1 MKTLR
6 GIGVSSGY
14 AVGKAIVIEEVERDL
29 NSAVYTTAEEEIK
42 KFQDA
47 VSVYTK
53 NTREL
58 IEQLTKTAGRKNAE
72 ILEGHLVMLS
82 DPFMLSQI
90 NDSIAS
96 GNTAVKATDSVCNGF
111 YDMFSSVDDEMMK
124 QRASDILDIKN
135 SIIGILSG
143 DKGIAIEDVPKG
155 SILIAKDFTPS
166 MTSRINRENV
176 YAVIAEVGSVT
187 SHSAI
192 LARAIDIPAVLS
204 LKDASS
210 VIEDG
215 CLLAVDGSKGKV
227 ILEPDK
233 KTVEEYEK
241 NREAYFQEKK
251 SLDEYFGRQTVT
263 KSGIKKAVYGNIGK
277 PEDAENVLHNGGEGI
292 GLFRTEFLFMDRP
305 SLPSEEEQF
314 EAYSTVAKTM
324 GEKEVII
331 RTLDIGGDKAVPYL
345 EIPKEDNPFL
355 GYRAI
360 RYCLDNPDI
369 FKVQLRALLR
379 AAYFGNIKIMLPL
392 ITDIE
397 EVEKAKRLISEC
409 ETELENEGALFK
421 KSLPLGVMIETPAAV
436 LIADELAQIADFFS
450 IGTNDLT
457 GYVMAVDRG
466 NGKVT
471 ELYDVQKPAVL
482 KAIEMTIKSAKNAGI
497 PVGMCGEAAADA
509 ELIPKLIEW
518 GLDEFSVTPNSILKT
533 RKEICEFNGK

>member
-1 MKTLR
+1 MKTLK
-6 GIGVSSGY
+6 GIGVSPGY
-14 AVGKAIVIEEVERDL
+14 AVGKAIIIKETSIDI
-29 NSAVYTTAEEEIK
+29 NSSAYTSAEEEMK
-42 KFQDA
+42 KFQNA
-47 VSVYTK
+47 VAVFTK
-53 NTREL
+53 KTREL
-58 IEQLTKTAGRKNAE
+58 IESLTRSAGKENAD
-72 ILEGHLVMLS
+72 ILNGHIVMLN

-90 NDSIAS
+90 KESIES
-96 GNTAVKATDSVCNGF
+96 GKTAAQATDAVCNGF
-111 YDMFSSVDDEMMK
+111 YDMFAAVDDEMMK

-135 SIIGILSG
+135 SIIGILCG
-143 DKGIAIEDVPKG
+143 ENGVAIEDVPKG
-155 SILIAKDFTPS
+155 SVLIAKDFTPS

-176 YAVIAEVGSVT
+176 YTIIAEVGSVT

-204 LKDASS
+204 VKDASEL
-210 VIEDG
+210 IKDG
-215 CLLAVDGSKGKV
+215 DLLAIDGSKGK
-227 ILEPDK
+227 ILFEPDQE
-233 KTVEEYEK
+233 TVQEYE
-241 NREAYFQEKK
+241 NARRSYFEEKA
-251 SLDEYFGRQTVT
+251 SLAEYFSRETVT

-277 PEDAENVLHNGGEGI
+277 PEDAEKVIQNGGEGI

-305 SLPSEEEQF
+305 SLPTEEEQF

-324 GEKEVII
+324 GNKEVII

-369 FKVQLRALLR
+369 FKIQLRAILR

-392 ITDIE
+392 ITDTE
-397 EVEKAKRLISEC
+397 EVLSAKALIAEC
-409 ETELENEGALFK
+409 ERELESEGALFK
-421 KSLPLGVMIETPAAV
+421 KNIPLGVMIETPAAV
-436 LIADELAQIADFFS
+436 LIADELAKIADFFS

-466 NGKVT
+466 NGKVSG
-471 ELYDVQKPAVL
+471 LYSVQKPAVL

-497 PVGMCGEAAADA
+497 PVGMCGESAADS
-509 ELIPKLIEW
+509 ELIPKLAEW

-533 RKEICEFNGK
+533 RKEICECE

>member
-1 MKTLR
+1 MKTLK
-6 GIGVSSGY
+6 GIGVSPGY
-14 AVGKAIVIEEVERDL
+14 AVGKAIIIKETSIDI
-29 NSAVYTTAEEEIK
+29 NSSAYTSAEEEMK
-42 KFQDA
+42 KFQNA
-47 VSVYTK
+47 VAVFTK
-53 NTREL
+53 KTREL
-58 IEQLTKTAGRKNAE
+58 IESLTRSAGKENAD
-72 ILEGHLVMLS
+72 ILNGHIVMLN

-90 NDSIAS
+90 KESIES
-96 GNTAVKATDSVCNGF
+96 GKTAAQATDAVCNGF
-111 YDMFSSVDDEMMK
+111 YDMFAAVDDEMMK

-135 SIIGILSG
+135 SIIGILCG
-143 DKGIAIEDVPKG
+143 ENGVAIEDVPKG
-155 SILIAKDFTPS
+155 SVLIAKDFTPS

-176 YAVIAEVGSVT
+176 YAIIAEVGSVT

-204 LKDASS
+204 VKDASEL
-210 VIEDG
+210 IKDG
-215 CLLAVDGSKGKV
+215 DLLAIDGSKGK
-227 ILEPDK
+227 ILFEPDRE
-233 KTVEEYEK
+233 TVQEYE
-241 NREAYFQEKK
+241 NARRSYFEEKA
-251 SLDEYFGRQTVT
+251 SLAEYFSRETVT

-277 PEDAENVLHNGGEGI
+277 PEDAEKVIQNGGEGI

-305 SLPSEEEQF
+305 SLPTEEEQF

-324 GEKEVII
+324 GNKEVII

-369 FKVQLRALLR
+369 FKIQLRAILR

-392 ITDIE
+392 ITDTE
-397 EVEKAKRLISEC
+397 EVLSAKALIAEC
-409 ETELENEGALFK
+409 ERELEAEGALFK
-421 KSLPLGVMIETPAAV
+421 KNIPLGVMIETPAAV
-436 LIADELAQIADFFS
+436 LIADELAKIADFFS

-466 NGKVT
+466 NGKVSG
-471 ELYDVQKPAVL
+471 LYSVQKPAVL

-497 PVGMCGEAAADA
+497 PVGMCGESAADS
-509 ELIPKLIEW
+509 ELIPKLAEW

-533 RKEICEFNGK
+533 RKEICECE

>member
-14 AVGKAIVIEEVERDL
+14 AVGKAIVIKEIERDL

-58 IEQLTKTAGRKNAE
+58 IERLTKTAGKKNAE

-90 NDSIAS
+90 NDSIEG

-111 YDMFSSVDDEMMK
+111 YDMFSAVEDEMMK

-135 SIIGILSG
+135 SIIGILCG
-143 DKGIAIEDVPKG
+143 DKSVAIEDVPKG

-204 LKDASS
+204 VKDASS
-210 VIEDG
+210 LIKDG
-215 CLLAVDGSKGKV
+215 DLLAIDGSKGK
-227 ILEPDK
+227 ILFEPDE
-233 KTVEEYEK
+233 KTVAEYEK
-241 NREAYFQEKK
+241 KREIYFEEKK
-251 SLDEYFGRQTVT
+251 SLTEYFGKPTVT

-345 EIPKEDNPFL
+345 EIPGEDNPFL

-392 ITDIE
+392 ITDIK
-397 EVEKAKRLISEC
+397 EVEKAKQLISEC
-409 ETELENEGALFK
+409 ETELENEGALFRK
-421 KSLPLGVMIETPAAV
+421 NVPLGVMIETPAAV
-436 LIADELAQIADFFS
+436 LIADELAQITDFFS

-497 PVGMCGEAAADA
+497 PVGMCGEAAADGA
-509 ELIPKLIEW
+509 LIPKLIEW
-518 GLDEFSVTPNSILKT
+518 GLDEFSVTPNLILKT
-533 RKEICEFNGK
+533 RKEICELN

>member
-1 MKTLR
+1 MKTLK
-6 GIGVSSGY
+6 GIGVSPGY
-14 AVGKAIVIEEVERDL
+14 AVGKAIIIKETSIDI
-29 NSAVYTTAEEEIK
+29 NSSAYTSAEEEMK
-42 KFQDA
+42 KFQNA
-47 VSVYTK
+47 VAVFTK
-53 NTREL
+53 KTREL
-58 IEQLTKTAGRKNAE
+58 IESLTRSAGKENAD
-72 ILEGHLVMLS
+72 ILNGHIVMLN

-90 NDSIAS
+90 KESIES
-96 GNTAVKATDSVCNGF
+96 GKTAAQATDAVCNGF
-111 YDMFSSVDDEMMK
+111 YDMFAAVDDEMMK

-135 SIIGILSG
+135 SIIGILCG
-143 DKGIAIEDVPKG
+143 ENGVAIEDVPKG
-155 SILIAKDFTPS
+155 SVLIAKDFTPS

-176 YAVIAEVGSVT
+176 YAIIAEVGSVT

-204 LKDASS
+204 VKDASEL
-210 VIEDG
+210 IKDG
-215 CLLAVDGSKGKV
+215 DLLAIDGSKGK
-227 ILEPDK
+227 ILFEPDQE
-233 KTVEEYEK
+233 TVQEYE
-241 NREAYFQEKK
+241 NARRSYFEEKA
-251 SLDEYFGRQTVT
+251 SLAEYFSRETVT

-277 PEDAENVLHNGGEGI
+277 PEDAEKVIQNGGEGI

-305 SLPSEEEQF
+305 SLPTEEEQF

-324 GEKEVII
+324 GNKEVII

-369 FKVQLRALLR
+369 FKIQLRAILR

-392 ITDIE
+392 ITDTE
-397 EVEKAKRLISEC
+397 EVLSAKALIAEC
-409 ETELENEGALFK
+409 ERELEAEGALFK
-421 KSLPLGVMIETPAAV
+421 KNIPLGVMIETPAAV
-436 LIADELAQIADFFS
+436 LIADELAKIADFFS

-466 NGKVT
+466 NGKVSG
-471 ELYDVQKPAVL
+471 LYSVQKPAVL

-497 PVGMCGEAAADA
+497 PVGMCGESAADS
-509 ELIPKLIEW
+509 ELIPKLVEW

-533 RKEICEFNGK
+533 RKKICECE

>member
-1 MKTLR
+1 
-6 GIGVSSGY
+6 
-14 AVGKAIVIEEVERDL
+14 
-29 NSAVYTTAEEEIK
+29 
-42 KFQDA
+42 
-47 VSVYTK
+47 
-53 NTREL
+53 
-58 IEQLTKTAGRKNAE
+58 
-72 ILEGHLVMLS
+72 
-82 DPFMLSQI
+82 
-90 NDSIAS
+90 
-96 GNTAVKATDSVCNGF
+96 
-111 YDMFSSVDDEMMK
+111 MFSAVDDEMMK

-135 SIIGILSG
+135 SIIDILCG
-143 DKGIAIEDVPKG
+143 DKGVAIEDVPKG

-204 LKDASS
+204 VKDASS
-210 VIEDG
+210 LIKDG
-215 CLLAVDGSKGKV
+215 DLLAIDGREGKV
-227 ILEPDK
+227 LFEPDN
-233 KTVEEYEK
+233 KTVAEYEK
-241 NREAYFQEKK
+241 KRECYFEEKK
-251 SLDEYFGRQTVT
+251 SLAEYFGKQTVT

-277 PEDAENVLHNGGEGI
+277 PEDAESVLHNGGEGI

-345 EIPKEDNPFL
+345 QIPKEDNPFL

-392 ITDIE
+392 ITDIK
-397 EVEKAKRLISEC
+397 EVEKAKQLISEC

-421 KSLPLGVMIETPAAV
+421 KNVPLGVMIETPAAV
-436 LIADELAQIADFFS
+436 LIADELAQITDFFS

-509 ELIPKLIEW
+509 ALIPKLIEW
-518 GLDEFSVTPNSILKT
+518 GLDEFSVTPNLILKT
-533 RKEICEFNGK
+533 RKEICEFN

>member
-6 GIGVSSGY
+6 GIGVSPGY
-14 AVGKAIVIEEVERDL
+14 AVGKAIVIKEIERDL

-58 IEQLTKTAGRKNAE
+58 IEQLIKTAGKKNAE

-90 NDSIAS
+90 NDSIAG
-96 GNTAVKATDSVCNGF
+96 GNTAVKAIDSVCNGF
-111 YDMFSSVDDEMMK
+111 YDMFSAVEDEMMK

-135 SIIGILSG
+135 SIIGILCG
-143 DKGIAIEDVPKG
+143 DKEIAIEAVPKG

-204 LKDASS
+204 VKDASS
-210 VIEDG
+210 LIKDG
-215 CLLAVDGSKGKV
+215 DLLAIDGSKGK
-227 ILEPDK
+227 ILFEPDED
-233 KTVEEYEK
+233 TIAEYEK
-241 NREAYFQEKK
+241 LREGYFEEKK
-251 SLDEYFGRQTVT
+251 SLTEYFGKPTVT

-392 ITDIE
+392 ITDVK
-397 EVEKAKRLISEC
+397 EVEKAKQLISEC

-421 KSLPLGVMIETPAAV
+421 KNVPLGVMIETPAAV
-436 LIADELAQIADFFS
+436 LIADELAQITDFFS

-497 PVGMCGEAAADA
+497 PVGMCGEAAADSA
-509 ELIPKLIEW
+509 LIPKLIEW
-518 GLDEFSVTPNSILKT
+518 GLDEFSVSPNLALKT
-533 RKEICEFNGK
+533 RKEICEFN

>member
-14 AVGKAIVIEEVERDL
+14 AVGKAIVIKEIERDL
-29 NSAVYTTAEEEIK
+29 NSVAYTTAEEEIK

-58 IEQLTKTAGRKNAE
+58 IEQLTKTAGKKNAE

-90 NDSIAS
+90 NDSIAG

-111 YDMFSSVDDEMMK
+111 YDMFSAVEDEMMK

-135 SIIGILSG
+135 SIIGILCG
-143 DKGIAIEDVPKG
+143 DKSVAIEDVPKG

-204 LKDASS
+204 VKDASS
-210 VIEDG
+210 LIKDG
-215 CLLAVDGSKGKV
+215 DLLAIDGSKGK
-227 ILEPDK
+227 ILFEPDE
-233 KTVEEYEK
+233 KTVAEYKEK
-241 NREAYFQEKK
+241 REFYFEEKK
-251 SLDEYFGRQTVT
+251 SLTEYFGKPTVT
-263 KSGIKKAVYGNIGK
+263 KSGIKKVVYGNIGK

-345 EIPKEDNPFL
+345 EIPGEDNPFL

-392 ITDIE
+392 ITDVK
-397 EVEKAKRLISEC
+397 EVEKAKQLISEC

-421 KSLPLGVMIETPAAV
+421 KNVPLGVMIETPAAV
-436 LIADELAQIADFFS
+436 LIADELAQITDFFS

-497 PVGMCGEAAADA
+497 PVGMCGEAAADGA
-509 ELIPKLIEW
+509 LIPKLIEW
-518 GLDEFSVTPNSILKT
+518 GLDEFSVSPNLVLKT
-533 RKEICEFNGK
+533 RKEICEFN

>member
-1 MKTLR
+1 MKTLK
-6 GIGVSSGY
+6 GIGVSPGY
-14 AVGKAIVIEEVERDL
+14 AVGKAIIIKETSIDI
-29 NSAVYTTAEEEIK
+29 NSSAYTSAEEEMK
-42 KFQDA
+42 KFQNA
-47 VSVYTK
+47 VAVFTK
-53 NTREL
+53 KTREL
-58 IEQLTKTAGRKNAE
+58 IESLTRSAGKENAD
-72 ILEGHLVMLS
+72 ILNGHIVMLN

-90 NDSIAS
+90 KESIES
-96 GNTAVKATDSVCNGF
+96 GKTAAQATDAVCNGF
-111 YDMFSSVDDEMMK
+111 YDMFAAVDDEMMK

-135 SIIGILSG
+135 SIIGILCG
-143 DKGIAIEDVPKG
+143 ENGVAIEDVPKG
-155 SILIAKDFTPS
+155 SVLIAKDFTPS

-176 YAVIAEVGSVT
+176 YAIIAEVGSVT

-204 LKDASS
+204 VKDASEL
-210 VIEDG
+210 IKDG
-215 CLLAVDGSKGKV
+215 DLLAIDGSKGK
-227 ILEPDK
+227 ILFEPDQE
-233 KTVEEYEK
+233 TVQEYE
-241 NREAYFQEKK
+241 NARRSYFEEKA
-251 SLDEYFGRQTVT
+251 SLAEYFSRETVT

-277 PEDAENVLHNGGEGI
+277 PEDAEKVIQNGGEGI

-305 SLPSEEEQF
+305 SLPTEEEQF

-324 GEKEVII
+324 GNKEVII

-369 FKVQLRALLR
+369 FKIQLRAILR

-392 ITDIE
+392 ITDTE
-397 EVEKAKRLISEC
+397 EVLSAKALIAEC
-409 ETELENEGALFK
+409 ERELESEGALFK
-421 KSLPLGVMIETPAAV
+421 KDIPLGVMIETPAAV
-436 LIADELAQIADFFS
+436 LIANELAKIADFFS

-466 NGKVT
+466 NGKVSG
-471 ELYDVQKPAVL
+471 LYSVQKPAVL

-497 PVGMCGEAAADA
+497 PVGMCGESAADS
-509 ELIPKLIEW
+509 ELIPKLVEW

-533 RKEICEFNGK
+533 RKEICECE

>member
-14 AVGKAIVIEEVERDL
+14 AVGKAIVIKEIERDL

-53 NTREL
+53 NTRKL
-58 IEQLTKTAGRKNAE
+58 IEQLTKTAGKENAG
-72 ILEGHLVMLS
+72 ILEGHLVMVS
-82 DPFMLSQI
+82 DPYMLSQI

-96 GNTAVKATDSVCNGF
+96 GDTAVKATDSVCKGF
-111 YDMFSSVDDEMMK
+111 YDMFSAVDDEMMK
-124 QRASDILDIKN
+124 QRASDILDIRN
-135 SIIGILSG
+135 SIISILCG
-143 DKGIAIEDVPKG
+143 DKDIAIEDVPKG

-204 LKDASS
+204 VKDASS
-210 VIEDG
+210 LIKNGD
-215 CLLAVDGSKGKV
+215 LLAIDGSKGK
-227 ILEPDK
+227 ILFEPDK
-233 KTVEEYEK
+233 ETIAEYEK
-241 NREAYFQEKK
+241 MRQSYFEEKE
-251 SLDEYFGRQTVT
+251 SLTEYFGKPTVT
-263 KSGIKKAVYGNIGK
+263 KSGIKKCVYGNIGK

-292 GLFRTEFLFMDRP
+292 GLFRTEFLFMDRS

-392 ITDIE
+392 ITDIK
-397 EVEKAKRLISEC
+397 EVEKAKQLISEC
-409 ETELENEGALFK
+409 ETELENKGVLFK
-421 KSLPLGVMIETPAAV
+421 KGVPLGVMIETPAAV
-436 LIADELAQIADFFS
+436 LIADELAQISDFFS

-482 KAIEMTIKSAKNAGI
+482 KAIEITIKSAKNAGI
-497 PVGMCGEAAADA
+497 PVGMCGEAAADST
-509 ELIPKLIEW
+509 LIPKLIEW
-518 GLDEFSVTPNSILKT
+518 GLDEFSVTPNLILRT
-533 RKEICEFNGK
+533 RKEICEYN

>member
-6 GIGVSSGY
+6 GIGVSPGY
-14 AVGKAIVIEEVERDL
+14 AVGKAIVIKEIERDL
-29 NSAVYTTAEEEIK
+29 NSAEYTSAEEEIK

-58 IEQLTKTAGRKNAE
+58 IEELTKTAGKKNAE

-90 NDSIAS
+90 GDSING

-111 YDMFSSVDDEMMK
+111 YDMFSAVDDEMMK

-135 SIIGILSG
+135 SIIGILCGDSG
-143 DKGIAIEDVPKG
+143 VAIEDVPKG

-204 LKDASS
+204 VKDASQL
-210 VIEDG
+210 IKDG
-215 CLLAVDGSKGKV
+215 DLLAIDGSKGK
-227 ILEPDK
+227 ILFEPDRE
-233 KTVEEYEK
+233 TVTEYEK
-241 NREAYFQEKK
+241 MRERYFEEKK
-251 SLDEYFGRQTVT
+251 SLTEYFSKPTVT
-263 KSGIKKAVYGNIGK
+263 KSGIKKCVYGNIGK

-345 EIPKEDNPFL
+345 QIPKEDNPFL
-355 GYRAI
+355 GYRSI

-392 ITDIE
+392 ITDTK
-397 EVEKAKRLISEC
+397 EVESTKQLILDC

-421 KSLPLGVMIETPAAV
+421 KNVPLGVMIETPAAV
-436 LIADELAQIADFFS
+436 LIADELAKIADFFS

-471 ELYDVQKPAVL
+471 QLYDVQKPAVL

-497 PVGMCGEAAADA
+497 PVGMCGEAAADGA
-509 ELIPKLIEW
+509 LIPKLIEW

-533 RKEICEFNGK
+533 RKEICEFN

>member
-1 MKTLR
+1 MDCLQ
-6 GIGVSSGY
+6 Y
-14 AVGKAIVIEEVERDL
+14 IVIKETKRDL
-29 NSAVYTTAEEEIK
+29 NAAVYTTAEEETK

-90 NDSIAS
+90 NDSIAG

-111 YDMFSSVDDEMMK
+111 YDMFAAVDDEMMK
-124 QRASDILDIKN
+124 QRASDTLDIKN
-135 SIIGILSG
+135 SIIDILCG
-143 DKGIAIEDVPKG
+143 DTGVAIEDVPKG
-155 SILIAKDFTPS
+155 SILVAKDFTPS

-204 LKDASS
+204 VKDASS
-210 VIEDG
+210 LIQDG
-215 CLLAVDGSKGKV
+215 DLLAIDGSKGQ
-227 ILEPDK
+227 ILFEPDT
-233 KTVEEYEK
+233 KTVAEYEAK
-241 NREAYFQEKK
+241 REGYFQEKK
-251 SLDEYFGRQTVT
+251 ALTEYFGKPTVT
-263 KSGIKKAVYGNIGK
+263 KSGIKKAVFGNIGK

-360 RYCLDNPDI
+360 RYCLDHPGL

-392 ITDIE
+392 ITDIQ
-397 EVEKAKRLISEC
+397 EVEKAKRLILEC
-409 ETELENEGALFK
+409 ETELEAEGALFK
-421 KSLPLGVMIETPAAV
+421 KNLPLGVMIETPAAV

-471 ELYDVQKPAVL
+471 ALYDVQKPAVL
-482 KAIEMTIKSAKNAGI
+482 KAIEMTIKSAKKAGI
-497 PVGMCGEAAADA
+497 PVGMCGEAAADGA
-509 ELIPKLIEW
+509 LIPKLIEW
-518 GLDEFSVTPNSILKT
+518 GLDEFSVSPNLILKT
-533 RKEICEFNGK
+533 RREICELD

>member
-14 AVGKAIVIEEVERDL
+14 AVGKAIVIKEVEREL

-58 IEQLTKTAGRKNAE
+58 IEQLTKTAGKKNAE
-72 ILEGHLVMLS
+72 ILEGHIVMVS

-90 NDSIAS
+90 GESIAS

-111 YDMFSSVDDEMMK
+111 YDMFSAVDDEMMK

-135 SIIGILSG
+135 SIIDILCG
-143 DKGIAIEDVPKG
+143 DKGVAIEDVPKG

-204 LKDASS
+204 VKDASS
-210 VIEDG
+210 LIKDG
-215 CLLAVDGSKGKV
+215 DLLAIDGREGKV
-227 ILEPDK
+227 LFEPDN
-233 KTVEEYEK
+233 KTVAEYEK
-241 NREAYFQEKK
+241 KREAYFEEKK
-251 SLDEYFGRQTVT
+251 SLAEYFGKQTVT

-277 PEDAENVLHNGGEGI
+277 PEDAESVLHNGGEGI

-345 EIPKEDNPFL
+345 EIPSEDNPFL

-392 ITDIE
+392 ITDTK
-397 EVEKAKRLISEC
+397 EVESTKQLILEC

-421 KSLPLGVMIETPAAV
+421 KNVPLGVMIETPAAV
-436 LIADELAQIADFFS
+436 LIADELAQITDFFS

-497 PVGMCGEAAADA
+497 PVGMCGEAAADGA
-509 ELIPKLIEW
+509 LIPKLIEW
-518 GLDEFSVTPNSILKT
+518 GLDEFSVSPNLVLKT
-533 RKEICEFNGK
+533 RKEICEFN